1 VDVRQ
6 VGRELGVSYAL
17 EGSVRKAG
25 GRVRVGAQLCEA
37 ETGRHVWAGRF
48 DGDLADVFDLQD
60 RVTEAVVGA
69 IEPNLRSAE
78 VERTRSRP
86 TESLTAY
93 DLYLRALPHRYTT
106 REGNDEALRLLRRAV
121 ALDPGFVAA
130 RGALA
135 ELHTVRFTQGWS
147 GPGDVEEAV
156 GCARQVA
163 DGGEDDPTA
172 LAAAARTLG
181 YLAQDLD
188 AGLAAADRAL
198 LLAPNSAAVLLG
210 NGLLRGYVGDT
221 ETAIALVERARR
233 LSPVDP
239 RGFYFSTAVCLAH
252 FVAGRYGQAEEWAR
266 RAIRERPTYLAA
278 HRFLATSLAQLG
290 RLEEAAAALR
300 DLLALDPGY
309 TATEAE
315 RHIVLR
321 DATARRIFVDGL
333 RRAGLPE

>member
-1 VDVRQ
+1 VRI
-6 VGRELGVSYAL
+6 
-17 EGSVRKAG
+17 
-25 GRVRVGAQLCEA
+25 GAQLCEA

-48 DGDLADVFDLQD
+48 DGELADVFDLQD
-60 RVTEAVVGA
+60 RVTEAVAGA
-69 IEPNLRSAE
+69 IEPSLRLAE
-78 VERTRSRP
+78 VERSRSRP
-86 TESLTAY
+86 TGSLTAY
-93 DLYLRALPHRYTT
+93 DLYLRALPQRYAT
-106 REGNDEALRLLRRAV
+106 REANDEALLLLRRAV

-130 RGALA
+130 QGALA

-156 GCARQVA
+156 RCARRVA

-181 YLAQDLD
+181 YLARDFD
-188 AGLAAADRAL
+188 GGLAAADRAL

-221 ETAIALVERARR
+221 DTAIALVERARR

-252 FVAGRYGQAEEWAR
+252 FVAGRHEEAAEWAR

-278 HRFLATSLAQLG
+278 HRFLAASLAQLG
-290 RLEEAAAALR
+290 RPDEAAEALR
-300 DLLALDPGY
+300 GLLALDPGY
-309 TATEAE
+309 TAAEAE
-315 RHIVLR
+315 RHIALR
-321 DATARRIFVDGL
+321 DSAARRRFVDGL
-333 RRAGLPE
+333 RKAGLPG